1 MEDLYGPLDEKKK
14 KAGTESSKESSLK
27 DWFGRKGA
35 KGSKKGWVDC
45 NAPDGKGGYKSCGR
59 GSGEKR
65 KKYPACRPT
74 PGACK
79 ERGKGK
85 SWGKKGK
92 SKKNEEINMDI
103 ELYRMIEEEIE
114 SVITEL
120 NSKKQEKEL
129 EKISDE
135 LAGASKMHKGQSDRI
150 KKILDQED
158 EDDLKEGKKNCG
170 CGQDPCKTYG
180 IQENT
185 DAEIGKEDSHEMQRV
200 NDELLSDL
208 QDIDMDWI
216 MDDESMYRMLDGFKR
231 DSKTPDEYQQKIKL
245 FLNKNANKFGYGGLG
260 DEVFN
265 EELEAVLDEKRKK
278 KKKSGKKDACYHKVK
293 SRYKVWPSAYASGAL
308 VKCRKVGAK
317 NWGNSKKEALEI
329 ENDNKIV
336 AEMIDLYTFQ
346 ETETFLEESLY
357 YGLIDEDNELEEAKK
372 KKACKPSKGKKF
384 ARRVKGRCV
393 SYGQAGKAK
402 GGGARIKPGTSKGN
416 AYCAR
421 SYGDMKSHGKDCSGK
436 DRGTPLCLS
445 RQKWK
450 CSGKYSRKGK

>member
-1 MEDLYGPLDEKKK
+1 MIKMSDLYGPLDEKKKKRK
-14 KAGTESSKESSLK
+14 KAGTESSKESSLR

-35 KGSKKGWVDC
+35 KGKRKGWVDC
-45 NAPDGKGGYKSCGR
+45 NSPDGKGGYKSCGR
-59 GSGEKR
+59 SSGEKR

-85 SWGKKGK
+85 SWGKKAK
-92 SKKNEEINMDI
+92 KRKNEELYMD
-103 ELYRMIEEEIE
+103 
-114 SVITEL
+114 
-120 NSKKQEKEL
+120 L
-129 EKISDE
+129 EQLVS
-135 LAGASKMHKGQSDRI
+135 
-150 KKILDQED
+150 
-158 EDDLKEGKKNCG
+158 
-170 CGQDPCKTYG
+170 
-180 IQENT
+180 
-185 DAEIGKEDSHEMQRV
+185 
-200 NDELLSDL
+200 
-208 QDIDMDWI
+208 
-216 MDDESMYRMLDGFKR
+216 
-231 DSKTPDEYQQKIKL
+231 
-245 FLNKNANKFGYGGLG
+245 
-260 DEVFN
+260 
-265 EELEAVLDEKRKK
+265 EELENVLDEKRKK
-278 KKKSGKKDACYHKVK
+278 KKKKKKSSGKKDACYHKVK

-317 NWGNSKKEALEI
+317 NWGNSKKEYLQAMVEDEI
-329 ENDNKIV
+329 SLILQESHTKEQEEELATIADELANASKMHKGQSDRIKKILDQTDDEELKEEEVTEGMNCGCGQDPCRTYGKNNSKVIAIVNEEVEN
-336 AEMIDLYTFQ
+336 
-346 ETETFLEESLY
+346 FLEESLY
-357 YGLIDEDNELEEAKK
+357 YGLIEEDDVLEEKKKK

-402 GGGARIKPGTSKGN
+402 GGGARIKPGTGKGN

>member
-1 MEDLYGPLDEKKK
+1 MSDLYGPLDEKKK
-14 KAGTESSKESSLK
+14 KRKKAGSESSKESSLR

-35 KGSKKGWVDC
+35 KGKRKGWVDC

-79 ERGKGK
+79 ERGRGK
-85 SWGKKGK
+85 SWGKKAK
-92 SKKNEEINMDI
+92 KRKNEELYMD
-103 ELYRMIEEEIE
+103 
-114 SVITEL
+114 
-120 NSKKQEKEL
+120 L
-129 EKISDE
+129 EQLVS
-135 LAGASKMHKGQSDRI
+135 
-150 KKILDQED
+150 
-158 EDDLKEGKKNCG
+158 
-170 CGQDPCKTYG
+170 
-180 IQENT
+180 
-185 DAEIGKEDSHEMQRV
+185 
-200 NDELLSDL
+200 
-208 QDIDMDWI
+208 
-216 MDDESMYRMLDGFKR
+216 
-231 DSKTPDEYQQKIKL
+231 
-245 FLNKNANKFGYGGLG
+245 
-260 DEVFN
+260 
-265 EELEAVLDEKRKK
+265 EELENVLDEKRKK
-278 KKKSGKKDACYHKVK
+278 KKKKKAKRDACYHKVK

-317 NWGNSKKEALEI
+317 NWGNSKKEQLQVMVEDEI
-329 ENDNKIV
+329 SLILQESYTKEHEEELATIADELANASKMHKGQSDRIKKILGQTDDEELKEEEEVTEGMNCGCGQDPCRTYGKNNSKIIAIVNEEMEN
-336 AEMIDLYTFQ
+336 
-346 ETETFLEESLY
+346 FLEESLY
-357 YGLIDEDNELEEAKK
+357 YGLIEEDDVLEEKKKK

-402 GGGARIKPGTSKGN
+402 GGGARIKPGTGKGN

>member
-1 MEDLYGPLDEKKK
+1 MSDLYGPLAEKKKKRK
-14 KAGTESSKESSLK
+14 KAGTESSKESSLR

-35 KGSKKGWVDC
+35 KGKKKGWVDC

-85 SWGKKGK
+85 SWGKKAK
-92 SKKNEEINMDI
+92 KRKNEELYMD
-103 ELYRMIEEEIE
+103 
-114 SVITEL
+114 
-120 NSKKQEKEL
+120 L
-129 EKISDE
+129 EQI
-135 LAGASKMHKGQSDRI
+135 
-150 KKILDQED
+150 
-158 EDDLKEGKKNCG
+158 
-170 CGQDPCKTYG
+170 
-180 IQENT
+180 IQ
-185 DAEIGKEDSHEMQRV
+185 
-200 NDELLSDL
+200 
-208 QDIDMDWI
+208 
-216 MDDESMYRMLDGFKR
+216 
-231 DSKTPDEYQQKIKL
+231 
-245 FLNKNANKFGYGGLG
+245 
-260 DEVFN
+260 

-278 KKKSGKKDACYHKVK
+278 KKKKAKRDACYHKVK

-317 NWGNSKKEALEI
+317 NWGNSKKEQVQIMVEDEISLILQESHTKEHEEELKTIADELEGASKMHKSQSDRI
-329 ENDNKIV
+329 KKILDETDDEELKEEEVSEGMNCGCGQDPCKTYGKNNEKLTVYINEELEN
-336 AEMIDLYTFQ
+336 Y
-346 ETETFLEESLY
+346 LEESLY
-357 YGLIDEDNELEEAKK
+357 YGLYEEEDTLDEKKKK

-384 ARRVKGRCV
+384 ARRVKGKCV

-402 GGGARIKPGTSKGN
+402 GGGARIKPGTGKGN

>member
-1 MEDLYGPLDEKKK
+1 MDDLYGPLDEKKK

-150 KKILDQED
+150 KKVLDQED

-180 IQENT
+180 IQEN
-185 DAEIGKEDSHEMQRV
+185 V
-200 NDELLSDL
+200 
-208 QDIDMDWI
+208 
-216 MDDESMYRMLDGFKR
+216 
-231 DSKTPDEYQQKIKL
+231 
-245 FLNKNANKFGYGGLG
+245 
-260 DEVFN
+260 N
-265 EELEAVLDEKRKK
+265 EETLDEKRKKKK

-317 NWGNSKKEALEI
+317 NWGNSKKESLQIVI
-329 ENDNKIV
+329 EDELTQYINELRCWDGYRRVKGKTPGAPGSCEKIKEV
-336 AEMIDLYTFQ
+336 EAD
-346 ETETFLEESLY
+346 LEEK
-357 YGLIDEDNELEEAKK
+357 KK
-372 KKACKPSKGKKF
+372 KKACKPSKGKRF
-384 ARRVKGRCV
+384 AKRVNGKCRSFGQKG
-393 SYGQAGKAK
+393 QAK
-402 GGGARIKPGTSKGN
+402 GGGDRIRPGTKKGD

-421 SYGDMKSHGKDCSGK
+421 SAKIKKCK
-436 DRGTPLCLS
+436 NPPCANALS
-445 RQKWK
+445 RKKWK
-450 CSGKYSRKGK
+450 CRGSKSMKE

>member
-1 MEDLYGPLDEKKK
+1 MSDLYGSLDEKKKKRK
-14 KAGTESSKESSLK
+14 KAGTESSKESSLR

-35 KGSKKGWVDC
+35 KGKKKGWVDC

-59 GSGEKR
+59 SGGEKR

-85 SWGKKGK
+85 SWGKKAK
-92 SKKNEEINMDI
+92 KRKNEVLYMD
-103 ELYRMIEEEIE
+103 
-114 SVITEL
+114 
-120 NSKKQEKEL
+120 L
-129 EKISDE
+129 EQI
-135 LAGASKMHKGQSDRI
+135 
-150 KKILDQED
+150 
-158 EDDLKEGKKNCG
+158 
-170 CGQDPCKTYG
+170 
-180 IQENT
+180 IQ
-185 DAEIGKEDSHEMQRV
+185 
-200 NDELLSDL
+200 
-208 QDIDMDWI
+208 
-216 MDDESMYRMLDGFKR
+216 
-231 DSKTPDEYQQKIKL
+231 
-245 FLNKNANKFGYGGLG
+245 
-260 DEVFN
+260 
-265 EELEAVLDEKRKK
+265 EELEAVLSEKHKDKDKEEEEKDKK
-278 KKKSGKKDACYHKVK
+278 KKIDLHGFKSEKETADFVKKNPSFFNEETLEEKEGKKDACYHKVK

-317 NWGNSKKEALEI
+317 NWGNSKKESVRSMIEDEI
-329 ENDNKIV
+329 SSILGESYTEKHEDELKKIADELAGASKMHKSQSDRIKKIIGQTDDDELKEENEVKEAMNRGCGQDPCRTYGKDNEIV
-336 AEMIDLYTFQ
+336 IKLANE
-346 ETETFLEESLY
+346 ETERYLEESLY
-357 YGLIDEDNELEEAKK
+357 YGLLEEDETLDEKKK

-384 ARRVKGRCV
+384 ARRVKGKCV

-402 GGGARIKPGTSKGN
+402 GGGARIKPGTGKGN

>member
-14 KAGTESSKESSLK
+14 KRKKAGTESSKESSLR

-35 KGSKKGWVDC
+35 KGKKKGWVDC

-59 GSGEKR
+59 SGGEKR

-79 ERGKGK
+79 ERGRGK

-92 SKKNEEINMDI
+92 SKKNEEITMDLEQI
-103 ELYRMIEEEIE
+103 VREEIE
-114 SVITEL
+114 IYLSEAH
-120 NSKKQEKEL
+120 SKKDEEEL
-129 EKISDE
+129 KKISDE
-135 LAGASKMHKGQSDRI
+135 LKGASKMHKSQADRVD
-150 KKILDQED
+150 KILDSTDD
-158 EDDLKEGKKNCG
+158 EDLKEGKKNCG

-180 IQENT
+180 IQEN
-185 DAEIGKEDSHEMQRV
+185 V
-200 NDELLSDL
+200 DE
-208 QDIDMDWI
+208 
-216 MDDESMYRMLDGFKR
+216 E
-231 DSKTPDEYQQKIKL
+231 T
-245 FLNKNANKFGYGGLG
+245 
-260 DEVFN
+260 
-265 EELEAVLDEKRKK
+265 LDEKRKKKK

-317 NWGNSKKEALEI
+317 NWGNSKKESLKIEVENEI
-329 ENDNKIV
+329 VEELI
-336 AEMIDLYTFQ
+336 EIYTFE
-346 ETETFLEESLY
+346 ETERFLEESLM
-357 YGLIDEDNELEEAKK
+357 YGLIEEDEELVEKKK

-384 ARRVKGRCV
+384 ARRVKGKCV

-402 GGGARIKPGTSKGN
+402 GGGARIKPGTGKGN

>member
-14 KAGTESSKESSLK
+14 KRKKAGTESSKESSLR

-35 KGSKKGWVDC
+35 KGKKKGWVDC

-59 GSGEKR
+59 SGGEKR

-85 SWGKKGK
+85 SWGKKAK
-92 SKKNEEINMDI
+92 KRKNEEITMDLEQI
-103 ELYRMIEEEIE
+103 VREELEIYLSEAHSKKDEEE
-114 SVITEL
+114 L
-120 NSKKQEKEL
+120 K
-129 EKISDE
+129 KISDE
-135 LAGASKMHKGQSDRI
+135 LKGASKMHKGQADRI
-150 KKILDQED
+150 DKILDSTED
-158 EDDLKEGKKNCG
+158 EDLKEGKKNCG

-185 DAEIGKEDSHEMQRV
+185 DAEIDKEDSHEMQRV

-216 MDDESMYRMLDGFKR
+216 MDDENMYRMLDGFKR

-278 KKKSGKKDACYHKVK
+278 KKKKKKKSGKKDACYHKVK
-293 SRYKVWPSAYASGAL
+293 SRYKVWTSAYASGAL

-317 NWGNSKKEALEI
+317 NWGNSKKEQIRSIVEDELTQLLEI
-329 ENDNKIV
+329 E
-336 AEMIDLYTFQ
+336 E
-346 ETETFLEESLY
+346 ETL
-357 YGLIDEDNELEEAKK
+357 DEKK
-372 KKACKPSKGKKF
+372 NSKCTKVTKKASSTRKGKKWMKC
-384 ARRVKGRCV
+384 VKSDSGGYKRIHW
-393 SYGQAGKAK
+393 GQAGVRVTGKSGNTKRKKSFKARHGCK
-402 GGGARIKPGTSKGN
+402 GAKANTPKGQ
-416 AYCAR
+416 AC
-421 SYGDMKSHGKDCSGK
+421 KD
-436 DRGTPLCLS
+436 
-445 RQKWK
+445 WAE
-450 CSGKYSRKGK
+450 

>member
-1 MEDLYGPLDEKKK
+1 MSDLYGPLDEEKK
-14 KAGTESSKESSLK
+14 KAGTESSKESSLR

-45 NAPDGKGGYKSCGR
+45 NAPDGKGGYKACGR

-92 SKKNEEINMDI
+92 SKKNEEIVMD
-103 ELYRMIEEEIE
+103 
-114 SVITEL
+114 
-120 NSKKQEKEL
+120 L
-129 EKISDE
+129 EQIV
-135 LAGASKMHKGQSDRI
+135 R
-150 KKILDQED
+150 
-158 EDDLKEGKKNCG
+158 
-170 CGQDPCKTYG
+170 
-180 IQENT
+180 
-185 DAEIGKEDSHEMQRV
+185 
-200 NDELLSDL
+200 
-208 QDIDMDWI
+208 
-216 MDDESMYRMLDGFKR
+216 
-231 DSKTPDEYQQKIKL
+231 
-245 FLNKNANKFGYGGLG
+245 
-260 DEVFN
+260 
-265 EELEAVLDEKRKK
+265 EELENVLKEKE
-278 KKKSGKKDACYHKVK
+278 GKKDACYHKVK

-317 NWGNSKKEALEI
+317 NWGNSKKEELEI

-336 AEMIDLYTFQ
+336 AELVELYTLQ
-346 ETETFLEESLY
+346 ETEAYLEESLY
-357 YGLIDEDNELEEAKK
+357 YGLIDESEELEEAKK

-384 ARRVKGRCV
+384 ARRVKGKCV

-402 GGGARIKPGTSKGN
+402 GGGARIKPGTGKGN

>member
-1 MEDLYGPLDEKKK
+1 MNDLYGPLDEKRKKRKKRK
-14 KAGTESSKESSLK
+14 KAGTESSKESSLR

-35 KGSKKGWVDC
+35 KGKKKGWVDC

-59 GSGEKR
+59 SGGEKR

-85 SWGKKGK
+85 SWGKKAK
-92 SKKNEEINMDI
+92 KRKNEEISM
-103 ELYRMIEEEIE
+103 
-114 SVITEL
+114 
-120 NSKKQEKEL
+120 K
-129 EKISDE
+129 
-135 LAGASKMHKGQSDRI
+135 
-150 KKILDQED
+150 LDQII
-158 EDDLKEGKKNCG
+158 L
-170 CGQDPCKTYG
+170 
-180 IQENT
+180 
-185 DAEIGKEDSHEMQRV
+185 
-200 NDELLSDL
+200 
-208 QDIDMDWI
+208 
-216 MDDESMYRMLDGFKR
+216 
-231 DSKTPDEYQQKIKL
+231 
-245 FLNKNANKFGYGGLG
+245 
-260 DEVFN
+260 
-265 EELEAVLDEKRKK
+265 EELEAVLDEK
-278 KKKSGKKDACYHKVK
+278 KKKSSKKDACYHKVK

-317 NWGNSKKEALEI
+317 NWGNSKKESLQIMIEDELSQVLLETHSAKHEKELEKISDELAGASKMHKGQSDRIKKVLDQTENPEDKKVDEAVLTEKCWDGYKQVGMKDKGGKMVPNCVPVEENKDLYEMKNCGCGQDPCKTYGDENKKISIALYEEI
-329 ENDNKIV
+329 ESI
-336 AEMIDLYTFQ
+336 
-346 ETETFLEESLY
+346 LEEALY
-357 YGLIDEDNELEEAKK
+357 YGLLDEEQELKETKK

-402 GGGARIKPGTSKGN
+402 GGGARIKPGTGKGN